1 MESNILTHKQVTNL
15 ITNKITNYFEVIEP
29 QNLSQIWVTYVGKF
43 YIVTGKTNIS
53 TPVNIGELI
62 NDYLKNFYIDDWNP
76 INVLDL
82 LEYEYPMELE
92 RNISFNFD
100 RQNEI
105 FDFTEIH
112 EVQIDNNNSFDEPVV
127 SDSLFGSSLYFEKM
141 YYSHFAKISNH
152 LFASSFCNEVRLNL
166 YLHKD
171 QEPTFVMESNEWLPS
186 YQHAFNVVDAT
197 FSHDPKDI
205 IEKTGLTD
213 FDFEDLIL
221 NKEDY
226 PWNKKNRLKDFMMI

>member
-1 MESNILTHKQVTNL
+1 MESNILTHKQITNL
-15 ITNKITNYFEVIEP
+15 IANKITNYFEVIEP
-29 QNLSQIWVTYVGKF
+29 QNLSQVWVTYVGRF
-43 YIVTGKTNIS
+43 YVITGKTNIT

-62 NDYLKNFYIDDWNP
+62 NDYLKDFYGDDWNP

-82 LEYEYPMELE
+82 LEYGYPMEKE

-100 RQNEI
+100 KKSEI
-105 FDFTEIH
+105 FDFTEIY
-112 EVQIDNNNSFDEPVV
+112 EVQLDINPLNEPVV
-127 SDSLFGSSLYFEKM
+127 SDKLFGSSLYFEKM
-141 YYSHFAKISNH
+141 YYSHFAKIANH
-152 LFASSFCNEVRLNL
+152 LFASSFCKEVRINL
-166 YLHKD
+166 YIHRE
-171 QEPTFVMESNEWLPS
+171 QEPAFMMVSNEWTPT

-205 IEKTGLTD
+205 IEKTGLKD

-221 NKEDY
+221 DKGHY